1 MVKPQFK
8 GKSSINKSTSS
19 SNPDRAKGAGGSNM
33 RDRSTIKR
41 LNMYRQKQRC
51 NNRGQVIRP
60 LQYQSTVTP
69 GTVARVEPNI
79 KWFANTRVIKQSSLQ
94 KFQDEMGAV
103 QKDPYRV
110 VMRQTK
116 LPMSLL
122 HDRVKAHNSKVH
134 ILDTEGFET
143 TFGPK
148 SQRKRPNLMVGD
160 VKDLLE
166 KAEASTMSYNAEKD
180 TDLVTE
186 DTGVRDEVREEIFK
200 KGQSKRIW
208 GELYKVIDSSDVIIQ
223 VLDARDPIG
232 TRSKSI
238 ENYLKKEKP
247 WKHLIF
253 VLNKCD
259 LIPTWVTKRW
269 VAVLSQEY
277 PTLAFHASLTNSFG
291 KGSLIQLLRQF
302 GKLHTDKKQISVGF
316 IGYPNVGKSSVI
328 NTLRSKKVCNVA
340 PLAGETKVWQY
351 ITLMRRIFLI
361 DCPGVVY
368 PSEDSETD
376 IVLKGVVQVE
386 KIRSPE
392 EHIGAVLE
400 RAKPEYIQK
409 TYRIP
414 TWNSAED
421 FLEKLAFRTGKLL
434 KGGEPD
440 LSTVSKMVLN
450 DWQRGRI
457 PFFVKP
463 PGPEGDPEDKERL
476 AVAGPS
482 EVVENVQEE
491 QPDEAE
497 SISAGREEQKHQQ
510 QKKEQVQKILSNVR
524 QNFGKINVAPEFS
537 EEDLVPVEMPD
548 LDISDFSGSDGEEDN
563 EEEEEGGGEEED
575 EEAEDGTIVEPAD
588 GETELAEPTTTR
600 TGKAN
605 YNKSSREVIREL
617 DEKIAKYKQFLDRA
631 KSKRFSAIRIPKALS
646 DKVFTDIKTK
656 QAAAAAAAAQKKA
669 AVQKG
674 KKRKAE
680 EGKESTQL
688 PRLSSKEKRAMDR
701 AKRSKKVG
709 VRYYETHNVKNKNK
723 NRKAPASVTGGQKAK
738 RSKQ

>member
-8 GKSSINKSTSS
+8 GKSSINPSASS
-19 SNPDRAKGAGGSNM
+19 SNPDRAKTPGSGHL

-51 NNRGQVIRP
+51 NDRGKVVRP
-60 LQYQSTVTP
+60 LQYQSTVDP

-79 KWFANTRVIKQSSLQ
+79 KWFINTRVIKQASLQ
-94 KFQDEMGAV
+94 KFQDEMKAV
-103 QKDPYRV
+103 QNNPYRF
-110 VMRQTK
+110 VMK
-116 LPMSLL
+116 SSKVPMTLL
-122 HDRVKAHNSKVH
+122 HTRIKAHNSKVH

-148 SQRKRPNLMVGD
+148 SQRKKPSHMFTD
-160 VKDLLE
+160 VKELLDQ
-166 KAEASTMSYNAEKD
+166 AEASSNSYNADKD
-180 TDLVTE
+180 KDLVTE
-186 DTGVRDEVREEIFK
+186 DTGIRDVVREEIFK

-208 GELYKVIDSSDVIIQ
+208 GELYKVIDSSDVVIQ
-223 VLDARDPIG
+223 VLDARDPMG
-232 TRSKSI
+232 TRSQNI
-238 ENYLKKEKP
+238 ESYIKKEKS

-340 PLAGETKVWQY
+340 PIAGETKVWQY

-368 PSEDSETD
+368 PSDDSETD

-386 KIRSPE
+386 KIKDPE
-392 EHIGAVLE
+392 DHIKAVLE

-414 TWNSAED
+414 SWSSPED
-421 FLEKLAFRTGKLL
+421 FLEKLAFRSGKLL

-440 LSTVSKMVLN
+440 LPTVAKMVLN

-463 PGPEGDPEDKERL
+463 PGPEGEEER
-476 AVAGPS
+476 APVSAAPAAAES
-482 EVVENVQEE
+482 AQEVQT
-491 QPDEAE
+491 EAE
-497 SISAGREEQKHQQ
+497 PVPNEDQE

-524 QNFGKINVAPEFS
+524 QNFGKINVAPEFN
-537 EEDLVPVEMPD
+537 EEDLIPVEMPD
-548 LDISDFSGSDGEEDN
+548 LDISASEGEGEED
-563 EEEEEGGGEEED
+563 EDEDKDEEGGKEGTEAGEEKSAVQEKPD
-575 EEAEDGTIVEPAD
+575 AEE
-588 GETELAEPTTTR
+588 
-600 TGKAN
+600 KN
-605 YNKSSREVIREL
+605 SKKVIREL

-631 KSKRFSAIRIPKALS
+631 KSKRFSAIRIPKA
-646 DKVFTDIKTK
+646 DTDQVLKGIQ
-656 QAAAAAAAAQKKA
+656 QAQNKA
-669 AVQKG
+669 ATQRNRKRRADDDDEEAARQPKLTSK
-674 KKRKAE
+674 KKRALE
-680 EGKESTQL
+680 
-688 PRLSSKEKRAMDR
+688 RAQ
-701 AKRSKKVG
+701 RSKKVG
-709 VRYYETHNVKNKNK
+709 SRYYETHNVKNKNK
-723 NRKAPASVTGGQKAK
+723 NKKTIDNQPGTSEGRKAK
-738 RSKQ
+738 RAKR

>member
-1 MVKPQFK
+1 MVKPRFK
-8 GKSSINKSTSS
+8 GRSSINTSTSS
-19 SNPDRAKGAGGSNM
+19 SNPDRPKEAGATSL

-51 NNRGQVIRP
+51 DNRGKVIRN
-60 LQYQSTVTP
+60 LSFQSSVTP

-94 KFQDEMGAV
+94 KFQEEMGRV

-110 VMRQTK
+110 IMRRSK

-122 HDRVKAHNSKVH
+122 HDRIKAHNSKVH
-134 ILDTEGFET
+134 ILDTEGFQT
-143 TFGPK
+143 TFGPRA
-148 SQRKRPNLMVGD
+148 QRKRPSLLVED
-160 VKDLLE
+160 VKDLVVR
-166 KAEASTMSYNAEKD
+166 AEASVLSYSADKD
-180 TDLVTE
+180 RDLVTE
-186 DTGVRDEVREEIFK
+186 DSGVREEVREEIFK

-208 GELYKVIDSSDVIIQ
+208 GELYKVIDSSDVVIQ
-223 VLDARDPIG
+223 VLDARDPMG
-232 TRSKSI
+232 TRSQSI
-238 ENYLKKEKP
+238 ETYMKKEKP

-269 VAVLSQEY
+269 VAILSAIN

-291 KGSLIQLLRQF
+291 KGCLIQLLRQF

-340 PLAGETKVWQY
+340 PIAGETKVWQY

-368 PSEDSETD
+368 PSEDSESD

-386 KIRSPE
+386 KIKHPE
-392 EHIGAVLE
+392 EHIPAVLE

-414 TWNSAED
+414 TWSSPED
-421 FLEKLAFRTGKLL
+421 FLEKLAFRTGKLH

-440 LSTVSKMVLN
+440 IVTVSKMVLN

-463 PGPEGDPEDKERL
+463 PGPDNDPEVRTENEGRRPDHGCDVTPAGQGEGEQEAQERCKEK
-476 AVAGPS
+476 
-482 EVVENVQEE
+482 Q
-491 QPDEAE
+491 
-497 SISAGREEQKHQQ
+497 
-510 QKKEQVQKILSNVR
+510 KEQVQKILAGVR
-524 QNFGKINVAPEFS
+524 QNFGKISVAPEFND
-537 EEDLVPVEMPD
+537 EDLDPVEMAD
-548 LDISDFSGSDGEEDN
+548 LDPSDFSDV
-563 EEEEEGGGEEED
+563 EEED
-575 EEAEDGTIVEPAD
+575 EEDAGEEEKEEEQQEEQAAAGGQVGRPSTAAAGVTKGPSNTI
-588 GETELAEPTTTR
+588 R
-600 TGKAN
+600 Q
-605 YNKSSREVIREL
+605 L

-631 KSKRFSAIRIPKALS
+631 KSKRFSAIRIPK
-646 DKVFTDIKTK
+646 
-656 QAAAAAAAAQKKA
+656 
-669 AVQKG
+669 G
-674 KKRKAE
+674 
-680 EGKESTQL
+680 
-688 PRLSSKEKRAMDR
+688 LSSKVLADDKPKQDENVNVATAGSWREPALTPLSLSLPQRRAAER
-701 AKRSKKVG
+701 ASKLKVG
-709 VRYYETHNVKNKNK
+709 ARYYETHNVKNKNRDK
-723 NRKAPASVTGGQKAK
+723 KMPVLEGKKGKKRK
-738 RSKQ
+738 R

>member
-1 MVKPQFK
+1 MSLCITLFVSFN
-8 GKSSINKSTSS
+8 ILYLI
-19 SNPDRAKGAGGSNM
+19 DRVKGAGGNNM
-33 RDRSTIKR
+33 RDRATIKR

-51 NNRGQVIRP
+51 NSRGKVIKP
-60 LQYQSTVTP
+60 LQYQSTVAP

-94 KFQDEMGAV
+94 KFQEEMNAV
-103 QKDPYRV
+103 KKDPYRV

-122 HDRVKAHNSKVH
+122 HDRIKAHNSKVH
-134 ILDTEGFET
+134 ILDTETFET
-143 TFGPK
+143 TVGPK
-148 SQRKRPNLMVGD
+148 AQRKRPVLSVGEL
-160 VKDLLE
+160 KDF
-166 KAEASTMSYNAEKD
+166 AEQAEVSAQSYSADKD
-180 TDLVTE
+180 RDLVSE
-186 DTGVRDEVREEIFK
+186 DSGVKEEAREEIFK

-208 GELYKVIDSSDVIIQ
+208 GELYKVIDSSDVVIQ
-223 VLDARDPIG
+223 VLDARDPMG
-232 TRSKSI
+232 TRSQSI
-238 ENYLKKEKP
+238 ESYLKKEKS

-302 GKLHTDKKQISVGF
+302 GKLHSDKKQISVGF

-368 PSEDSETD
+368 PSDDSETD

-386 KIRSPE
+386 KIRNPE
-392 EHIGAVLE
+392 DHIGGVLE
-400 RAKPEYIQK
+400 RAKAEYIQK

-414 TWNSAED
+414 SWSSAED

-463 PGPEGDPEDKERL
+463 PGSQPMLEMPEMETKKEELGNRLEAQDVEGASSSQLED
-476 AVAGPS
+476 
-482 EVVENVQEE
+482 
-491 QPDEAE
+491 
-497 SISAGREEQKHQQ
+497 QKLLR
-510 QKKEQVQKILSNVR
+510 QKKEEMQNIFSNVK

-537 EEDLVPVEMPD
+537 EEDLVPVEIPD
-548 LDISDFSGSDGEEDN
+548 ILDPSWSEDEQDEEN
-563 EEEEEGGGEEED
+563 EED
-575 EEAEDGTIVEPAD
+575 EEKVEEQI
-588 GETELAEPTTTR
+588 GEQQEEETSRST
-600 TGKAN
+600 
-605 YNKSSREVIREL
+605 REVNEDM
-617 DEKIAKYKQFLDRA
+617 DEKIAKLKHFLDRA
-631 KSKRFSAIRIPKALS
+631 KSKHFSAIRIPKGLS
-646 DKVFTDIKTK
+646 EKVFSETIAK
-656 QAAAAAAAAQKKA
+656 QNGAKNVQ
-669 AVQKG
+669 QKG
-674 KKRKAE
+674 TT
-680 EGKESTQL
+680 S
-688 PRLSSKEKRAMDR
+688 
-701 AKRSKKVG
+701 
-709 VRYYETHNVKNKNK
+709 
-723 NRKAPASVTGGQKAK
+723 
-738 RSKQ
+738 

>member
-1 MVKPQFK
+1 MVKPKFK
-8 GKSSINKSTSS
+8 GKSSINPSNSS
-19 SNPDRAKGAGGSNM
+19 SNPDRVKGAGGNNM
-33 RDRSTIKR
+33 RDRATIKR

-51 NNRGQVIRP
+51 NSRGKVIKP
-60 LQYQSTVTP
+60 LQYQSTVAP

-94 KFQDEMGAV
+94 KFQEEMNAV
-103 QKDPYRV
+103 KKDPYRV
-110 VMRQTK
+110 VMRQSK

-122 HDRVKAHNSKVH
+122 HDRIKAHNSKVH
-134 ILDTEGFET
+134 ILDTETFET

-148 SQRKRPNLMVGD
+148 AQRKRPTLSVGEL
-160 VKDLLE
+160 KDF
-166 KAEASTMSYNAEKD
+166 AEQAEVSAQSYIAEKD
-180 TDLVTE
+180 RDLVSE
-186 DTGVRDEVREEIFK
+186 DSGVKDEAREEIFK

-223 VLDARDPIG
+223 VLDARDPMG
-232 TRSKSI
+232 TRSQSI
-238 ENYLKKEKP
+238 ESYLKKEKS

-302 GKLHTDKKQISVGF
+302 GKLHSDKKQISVGF

-368 PSEDSETD
+368 PSDDSETD

-386 KIRSPE
+386 KIRNPE
-392 EHIGAVLE
+392 DHIGAVLE
-400 RAKPEYIQK
+400 RAKAEYIQK
-409 TYRIP
+409 TYRILS
-414 TWNSAED
+414 WSSAED

-457 PFFVKP
+457 PFFAKP
-463 PGPEGDPEDKERL
+463 PGGEMDEENKAQPMLEMPEMETK
-476 AVAGPS
+476 
-482 EVVENVQEE
+482 QEE
-491 QPDEAE
+491 LGNRLEAQDVDGASSNQQE
-497 SISAGREEQKHQQ
+497 DQTLLRQNEEM
-510 QKKEQVQKILSNVR
+510 QKIFSNVK

-537 EEDLVPVEMPD
+537 EEDLVPVEIPD
-548 LDISDFSGSDGEEDN
+548 ILDPSWSEDEDEQDEEN
-563 EEEEEGGGEEED
+563 EED
-575 EEAEDGTIVEPAD
+575 EEKVEEQIGEQQEEESSVSDSPTKAEKKSTCEV
-588 GETELAEPTTTR
+588 
-600 TGKAN
+600 
-605 YNKSSREVIREL
+605 NKEM
-617 DEKIAKYKQFLDRA
+617 DEKIAKLKHFLDRA
-631 KSKRFSAIRIPKALS
+631 KSKHFSAIRIPKGLS
-646 DKVFTDIKTK
+646 EKVFNETTAK
-656 QAAAAAAAAQKKA
+656 QNDAKNLQRK
-669 AVQKG
+669 VQTSHINL
-674 KKRKAE
+674 R
-680 EGKESTQL
+680 
-688 PRLSSKEKRAMDR
+688 PNLSLSLL
-701 AKRSKKVG
+701 KKVG

-723 NRKAPASVTGGQKAK
+723 NRKMPLDGKKAK
-738 RSKQ
+738 RAKR

>member
-1 MVKPQFK
+1 MSLCITLFVSFN
-8 GKSSINKSTSS
+8 ILYLI
-19 SNPDRAKGAGGSNM
+19 DRVKGAGGNNM
-33 RDRSTIKR
+33 RDRATIKR

-51 NNRGQVIRP
+51 NSRGKVIKP
-60 LQYQSTVTP
+60 LQYQSTVAP

-94 KFQDEMGAV
+94 KFQEEMNAV
-103 QKDPYRV
+103 KKDPYRV

-122 HDRVKAHNSKVH
+122 HDRIKAHNSKVH
-134 ILDTEGFET
+134 ILDTETFET

-148 SQRKRPNLMVGD
+148 AQRKRPVLSVGEL
-160 VKDLLE
+160 KDF
-166 KAEASTMSYNAEKD
+166 AEQAEVSAQSYSADKD
-180 TDLVTE
+180 RDLVSE
-186 DTGVRDEVREEIFK
+186 DSGVKEEAREEIFK

-208 GELYKVIDSSDVIIQ
+208 GELYKVIDSSDVVIQ

-232 TRSKSI
+232 TRSQSI
-238 ENYLKKEKP
+238 ESYLKKEKS

-302 GKLHTDKKQISVGF
+302 GKLHSDKKQISVGF

-368 PSEDSETD
+368 PSDDSETD

-386 KIRSPE
+386 KIRNPE
-392 EHIGAVLE
+392 DHIGGVLE
-400 RAKPEYIQK
+400 RAKAEYIQK

-414 TWNSAED
+414 SWSSAED

-463 PGPEGDPEDKERL
+463 PGSQPMLEMPEMETKKEELGNRLEAQDVEGASSSQLED
-476 AVAGPS
+476 
-482 EVVENVQEE
+482 
-491 QPDEAE
+491 
-497 SISAGREEQKHQQ
+497 QKLLR
-510 QKKEQVQKILSNVR
+510 QKKEEMQNIFSNVK

-537 EEDLVPVEMPD
+537 EEDLVPVEIPD
-548 LDISDFSGSDGEEDN
+548 ILDPSWSEDEQDEEN
-563 EEEEEGGGEEED
+563 EED
-575 EEAEDGTIVEPAD
+575 EEKVEEQI
-588 GETELAEPTTTR
+588 GEQQEEETSRST
-600 TGKAN
+600 
-605 YNKSSREVIREL
+605 REVNEDM
-617 DEKIAKYKQFLDRA
+617 DEKIAKLKHFLDRA
-631 KSKRFSAIRIPKALS
+631 KSKHFSAIRIPKGLS
-646 DKVFTDIKTK
+646 EKVFSETIAK
-656 QAAAAAAAAQKKA
+656 QNGAKNVQ
-669 AVQKG
+669 QKG
-674 KKRKAE
+674 TT
-680 EGKESTQL
+680 S
-688 PRLSSKEKRAMDR
+688 
-701 AKRSKKVG
+701 
-709 VRYYETHNVKNKNK
+709 
-723 NRKAPASVTGGQKAK
+723 
-738 RSKQ
+738 

>member
-1 MVKPQFK
+1 MVKAKFK
-8 GKSSINKSTSS
+8 GKSSINTSNSS
-19 SNPDRAKGAGGSNM
+19 SNPDRVKGAGGNNM
-33 RDRSTIKR
+33 RDRATIKR

-51 NNRGQVIRP
+51 NSRGKVIKP
-60 LQYQSTVTP
+60 LQYQNTVAP

-94 KFQDEMGAV
+94 KFQEEMNAV
-103 QKDPYRV
+103 KKDPYRV
-110 VMRQTK
+110 VMRQSK

-122 HDRVKAHNSKVH
+122 RDRIKAHNSKVH
-134 ILDTEGFET
+134 ILDTETFET

-148 SQRKRPNLMVGD
+148 AQRKRPNLSVGEL
-160 VKDLLE
+160 KE
-166 KAEASTMSYNAEKD
+166 FAEQAEVSAQSYSAEKD
-180 TDLVTE
+180 RDLVSE
-186 DTGVRDEVREEIFK
+186 DSGVKDEAREEIFK

-223 VLDARDPIG
+223 VLDARDPMG
-232 TRSKSI
+232 TRSQSI
-238 ENYLKKEKP
+238 ESYLKKEKP

-259 LIPTWVTKRW
+259 LIPTWVTKHW

-302 GKLHTDKKQISVGF
+302 GKLHSDKKQISVGF
-316 IGYPNVGKSSVI
+316 IGYPNVGKSSII

-368 PSEDSETD
+368 PSDDSETD

-386 KIRSPE
+386 KIRNPE
-392 EHIGAVLE
+392 DHIGAVLE
-400 RAKPEYIQK
+400 RAKAEYIQK

-414 TWNSAED
+414 SWSSAED

-440 LSTVSKMVLN
+440 LPTVSKMVLN

-463 PGPEGDPEDKERL
+463 PGSEMDEENKAQAMLEMPEMESEMDELENRL
-476 AVAGPS
+476 EAQD
-482 EVVENVQEE
+482 VEEASSSQQEE
-491 QPDEAE
+491 Q
-497 SISAGREEQKHQQ
+497 KLLKK
-510 QKKEQVQKILSNVR
+510 KKEEVQKLFNDVK

-537 EEDLVPVEMPD
+537 EEDLVPVEM
-548 LDISDFSGSDGEEDN
+548 LDMMEASGSED
-563 EEEEEGGGEEED
+563 EEEEEEEEKEQV
-575 EEAEDGTIVEPAD
+575 EEET
-588 GETELAEPTTTR
+588 GEQQEEESSVSESTAKAGKKSTEEV
-600 TGKAN
+600 
-605 YNKSSREVIREL
+605 NKEM
-617 DEKIAKYKQFLDRA
+617 DEKIAKLKHFLDRA
-631 KSKRFSAIRIPKALS
+631 KSKHFSAIRIPKGLS
-646 DKVFTDIKTK
+646 EKVFTETVAK
-656 QAAAAAAAAQKKA
+656 QNAAKNQQQK
-669 AVQKG
+669 AVRQG
-674 KKRKAE
+674 KRRKAE
-680 EGKESTQL
+680 EDES
-688 PRLSSKEKRAMDR
+688 PRPAKLTSKEKRRIER
-701 AKRSKKVG
+701 AQKVKKVG

-723 NRKAPASVTGGQKAK
+723 NRKIPSDGKKANRAK
-738 RSKQ
+738 R

>member
-1 MVKPQFK
+1 MVKPRFK
-8 GKSSINKSTSS
+8 GKSSINPSTSS
-19 SNPDRAKGAGGSNM
+19 SNPDRPKGAAGNNM
-33 RDRSTIKR
+33 RDRATIKR

-51 NNRGQVIRP
+51 NSRGKVIKP
-60 LQYQSTVTP
+60 LQYQSTVAP

-79 KWFANTRVIKQSSLQ
+79 KWFTNTRVIKQSSLQ
-94 KFQDEMGAV
+94 KFQEEMGAV
-103 QKDPYRV
+103 KKDPYRV
-110 VMRQTK
+110 VMRQSK

-148 SQRKRPNLMVGD
+148 AQRKRPSLMVGD
-160 VKDLLE
+160 VKDLVQQ
-166 KAEASTMSYNAEKD
+166 AEASALIYSEEKD
-180 TDLVTE
+180 KDLVTE
-186 DTGVRDEVREEIFK
+186 DTGVREEAREEIFK

-223 VLDARDPIG
+223 VLDARDPMG

-238 ENYLKKEKP
+238 ESYLKKEKP

-269 VAVLSQEY
+269 VALLSHEY

-368 PSEDSETD
+368 PSEDSESD

-386 KIRSPE
+386 KIRNPE
-392 EHIGAVLE
+392 DHIGAVLE

-414 TWNSAED
+414 NWDSAED

-440 LSTVSKMVLN
+440 LTTVSKMVLN

-463 PGPEGDPEDKERL
+463 PGPEGD
-476 AVAGPS
+476 
-482 EVVENVQEE
+482 QEE
-491 QPDEAE
+491 QPDNL
-497 SISAGREEQKHQQ
+497 
-510 QKKEQVQKILSNVR
+510 VQKILANVR

-537 EEDLVPVEMPD
+537 EEDLVP
-548 LDISDFSGSDGEEDN
+548 
-563 EEEEEGGGEEED
+563 EEEPNG
-575 EEAEDGTIVEPAD
+575 
-588 GETELAEPTTTR
+588 
-600 TGKAN
+600 
-605 YNKSSREVIREL
+605 NKSSREVIREL

-631 KSKRFSAIRIPKALS
+631 KSKRFSAIRS
-646 DKVFTDIKTK
+646 
-656 QAAAAAAAAQKKA
+656 
-669 AVQKG
+669 
-674 KKRKAE
+674 R
-680 EGKESTQL
+680 
-688 PRLSSKEKRAMDR
+688 RAMDR
-701 AKRSKKVG
+701 AKRTKKVG
-709 VRYYETHNVKNKNK
+709 SRYYETHNVKNKNK
-723 NRKAPASVTGGQKAK
+723 NRKAPASATEGQKAK
-738 RSKQ
+738 RSKH

>member
-1 MVKPQFK
+1 MVKPRFK
-8 GKSSINKSTSS
+8 GKSSINPSSSS
-19 SNPDRAKGAGGSNM
+19 SNPDRAKGAGGNNM
-33 RDRSTIKR
+33 RDRATIKR

-51 NNRGQVIRP
+51 NNRGKVIKP
-60 LQYQSTVTP
+60 LQFQSTVAP

-79 KWFANTRVIKQSSLQ
+79 KWFTNTRVIKQSSLQ
-94 KFQDEMGAV
+94 KFQEEMGAV

-110 VMRQTK
+110 VMRQSK

-148 SQRKRPNLMVGD
+148 AQRKKPSLMVGD
-160 VKDLLE
+160 MKDLVE
-166 KAEASTMSYNAEKD
+166 QAEASALTYNADKD

-186 DTGVRDEVREEIFK
+186 DTGVREEVREEIFK

-223 VLDARDPIG
+223 VLDARDPMG

-238 ENYLKKEKP
+238 EAYMKKEKP

-368 PSEDSETD
+368 PSEDSESD

-386 KIRSPE
+386 KIKNPE

-421 FLEKLAFRTGKLL
+421 FLEKLAFRSGKLL

-463 PGPEGDPEDKERL
+463 PGPEGDQEDKEL
-476 AVAGPS
+476 LPVEGPS
-482 EVVENVQEE
+482 DAVENVQVE
-491 QPDEAE
+491 QPDNPDA
-497 SISAGREEQKHQQ
+497 ISEEHEEQQQ
-510 QKKEQVQKILSNVR
+510 RQHRQKEQVQRILANVR

-548 LDISDFSGSDGEEDN
+548 LGLSDISGSDGEEDS
-563 EEEEEGGGEEED
+563 EEEESRE
-575 EEAEDGTIVEPAD
+575 EDGTNDEPAD
-588 GETELAEPTTTR
+588 GETQDSEPTTAS
-600 TGKAN
+600 TGKADS
-605 YNKSSREVIREL
+605 NKSSREVIRAL
-617 DEKIAKYKQFLDRA
+617 DEKISKYKQFLDRA

-646 DKVFTDIKTK
+646 DKAFTDIKTK
-656 QAAAAAAAAQKKA
+656 QAAAAAKQAQRKEA
-669 AVQKG
+669 NQKS

-680 EGKESTQL
+680 DEESTQS
-688 PRLSSKEKRAMDR
+688 PRLTSKQRRAMDR
-701 AKRSKKVG
+701 AKRTKKVG
-709 VRYYETHNVKNKNK
+709 ARYYETHNVKNKNK
-723 NRKAPASVTGGQKAK
+723 NRKAPAPSAERQKTK
-738 RSKQ
+738 RSKH

>member
-1 MVKPQFK
+1 MVKPRFK
-8 GKSSINKSTSS
+8 GKSSINPSSSS
-19 SNPDRAKGAGGSNM
+19 SNPDRAKGAGGTNM
-33 RDRSTIKR
+33 RDRATIKR

-51 NNRGQVIRP
+51 NDRGKVIKP
-60 LQYQSTVTP
+60 LQFQSTVAP

-79 KWFANTRVIKQSSLQ
+79 KWFTNTRVIKQSSLQ
-94 KFQDEMGAV
+94 KFQEEMGAV

-110 VMRQTK
+110 VMRQSK

-148 SQRKRPNLMVGD
+148 AQRKRPSLMVD
-160 VKDLLE
+160 DMKDLVE
-166 KAEASTMSYNAEKD
+166 QAEASALTYSADKD
-180 TDLVTE
+180 KDLVTE
-186 DTGVRDEVREEIFK
+186 DTGVREEVREEIFK

-223 VLDARDPIG
+223 VLDARDPMG

-238 ENYLKKEKP
+238 EAYMKKEKS

-368 PSEDSETD
+368 PSEDSESD

-386 KIRSPE
+386 KIKNPE

-414 TWNSAED
+414 TWSSAED

-463 PGPEGDPEDKERL
+463 PGPDGDQEDKQPLPVKES
-476 AVAGPS
+476 S
-482 EVVENVQEE
+482 EGAENVQEE
-491 QPDEAE
+491 QPDDRDAT
-497 SISAGREEQKHQQ
+497 SEEQEQQ
-510 QKKEQVQKILSNVR
+510 QQKKKEQVQKILSNVR
-524 QNFGKINVAPEFS
+524 QNFGKINVAPEFT

-548 LDISDFSGSDGEEDN
+548 LGLSDCSGSDGEGNSD
-563 EEEEEGGGEEED
+563 EEED
-575 EEAEDGTIVEPAD
+575 GEEDGSGVEPANAGNED
-588 GETELAEPTTTR
+588 SEPTAAQ
-600 TGKAN
+600 TGKTN
-605 YNKSSREVIREL
+605 SNKSSREVIREL
-617 DEKIAKYKQFLDRA
+617 DDKISKYKQFLDRA

-646 DKVFTDIKTK
+646 DKALMDIKTK
-656 QAAAAAAAAQKKA
+656 QEAAGATQAQS
-669 AVQKG
+669 KG
-674 KKRKAE
+674 SQSADGNQRSKKRKAGE
-680 EGKESTQL
+680 DNESKQ
-688 PRLSSKEKRAMDR
+688 PHRLTSKQRRAMDR
-701 AKRSKKVG
+701 AQKGKKVG

-723 NRKAPASVTGGQKAK
+723 NRKAPAAATESQRAK
-738 RSKQ
+738 RAKR

>member
-1 MVKPQFK
+1 MVKPKFK
-8 GKSSINKSTSS
+8 GKSSINPSTSS
-19 SNPDRAKGAGGSNM
+19 SNPDRVKGAGGNNM
-33 RDRSTIKR
+33 RDRATIKR

-51 NNRGQVIRP
+51 NSRGKVIKP
-60 LQYQSTVTP
+60 LQYQNTVAP

-94 KFQDEMGAV
+94 KFQEEMNAV
-103 QKDPYRV
+103 KKDPYRV
-110 VMRQTK
+110 VMRQSK

-122 HDRVKAHNSKVH
+122 HDRIKAHNSKVH
-134 ILDTEGFET
+134 ILDTETFET

-148 SQRKRPNLMVGD
+148 AQRKRPILSVGEL
-160 VKDLLE
+160 KDF
-166 KAEASTMSYNAEKD
+166 AEQAEVSAQSYNAEKD
-180 TDLVTE
+180 RDLVSE
-186 DTGVRDEVREEIFK
+186 DSGVKDEPREEIFK

-223 VLDARDPIG
+223 VLDARDPLG
-232 TRSKSI
+232 TRSQSI
-238 ENYLKKEKP
+238 ESYLKKEKP

-302 GKLHTDKKQISVGF
+302 GKLHSDKKQISIGF

-386 KIRSPE
+386 KIRNPE
-392 EHIGAVLE
+392 DHIGAVLE
-400 RAKPEYIQK
+400 RAKAEYIQK

-414 TWNSAED
+414 SWSSAED

-463 PGPEGDPEDKERL
+463 PGGEMDEENKAQPMLEMPEMETK
-476 AVAGPS
+476 
-482 EVVENVQEE
+482 QEE
-491 QPDEAE
+491 LGDRLEAQDVDGASSSQQE
-497 SISAGREEQKHQQ
+497 DQKLLRQNKEEM
-510 QKKEQVQKILSNVR
+510 QKIFSNVK

-537 EEDLVPVEMPD
+537 EEDLVPVEIPD
-548 LDISDFSGSDGEEDN
+548 ILDPSWSEDEDEQDEEN
-563 EEEEEGGGEEED
+563 EED
-575 EEAEDGTIVEPAD
+575 EEKVEEQIGGQQKEESSVSESPTKAEKKSTCDV
-588 GETELAEPTTTR
+588 
-600 TGKAN
+600 
-605 YNKSSREVIREL
+605 NKEM
-617 DEKIAKYKQFLDRA
+617 DEKIAKLKHFLDRA
-631 KSKRFSAIRIPKALS
+631 KSKHFSAIRIPKGLS
-646 DKVFTDIKTK
+646 EKVFSETTAK
-656 QAAAAAAAAQKKA
+656 QNDAKNLQRKA
-669 AVQKG
+669 VNLG

-680 EGKESTQL
+680 DKEPAQPTKL
-688 PRLSSKEKRAMDR
+688 TSKEKRRLER
-701 AKRSKKVG
+701 AQKVKKVG

-723 NRKAPASVTGGQKAK
+723 NRKMPLDGKKAK
-738 RSKQ
+738 RAKR

>member
-1 MVKPQFK
+1 MVKPRFK
-8 GKSSINKSTSS
+8 GRSSINTSTSS
-19 SNPDRAKGAGGSNM
+19 SNPDRPKEAGATSL

-51 NNRGQVIRP
+51 DNRGKVIRN
-60 LQYQSTVTP
+60 LSFQSSVTP

-94 KFQDEMGAV
+94 KFQEEMGRV

-110 VMRQTK
+110 IMRRSK

-122 HDRVKAHNSKVH
+122 HDRIKAHNSKVH
-134 ILDTEGFET
+134 ILDTEGFQT
-143 TFGPK
+143 TFGPRA
-148 SQRKRPNLMVGD
+148 QRKRPSLLVED
-160 VKDLLE
+160 VKDLVVR
-166 KAEASTMSYNAEKD
+166 AEASVLSYSADKD
-180 TDLVTE
+180 RDLVTE
-186 DTGVRDEVREEIFK
+186 DSGVREEVREEIFK

-208 GELYKVIDSSDVIIQ
+208 GELYKVIDSSDVVIQ
-223 VLDARDPIG
+223 VLDARDPMG
-232 TRSKSI
+232 TRSQSI
-238 ENYLKKEKP
+238 ETYMKKEKP

-269 VAVLSQEY
+269 VAILSAIN

-291 KGSLIQLLRQF
+291 KGCLIQLLRQF

-340 PLAGETKVWQY
+340 PIAGETKVWQY

-368 PSEDSETD
+368 PSEDSESD

-386 KIRSPE
+386 KIKHPE
-392 EHIGAVLE
+392 EHIPAVLE

-414 TWNSAED
+414 TWSSPED
-421 FLEKLAFRTGKLL
+421 FLEKLAFRTGKLH

-440 LSTVSKMVLN
+440 IVTVSKMVLN

-463 PGPEGDPEDKERL
+463 PGPDNDPEE
-476 AVAGPS
+476 
-482 EVVENVQEE
+482 EE
-491 QPDEAE
+491 QQEGEEEVAAMPAEQEAQE
-497 SISAGREEQKHQQ
+497 RCKEKQ
-510 QKKEQVQKILSNVR
+510 KEQVQKILAGVR
-524 QNFGKINVAPEFS
+524 QNFGKISVAPEFND
-537 EEDLVPVEMPD
+537 EDLDPVEMED
-548 LDISDFSGSDGEEDN
+548 EEDA
-563 EEEEEGGGEEED
+563 GEEEK
-575 EEAEDGTIVEPAD
+575 EEEQQEEQAAAGGQVGRPSTAAAGVTKGPSNTI
-588 GETELAEPTTTR
+588 R
-600 TGKAN
+600 Q
-605 YNKSSREVIREL
+605 L

-631 KSKRFSAIRIPKALS
+631 KSKRFSAIRIPK
-646 DKVFTDIKTK
+646 
-656 QAAAAAAAAQKKA
+656 
-669 AVQKG
+669 G
-674 KKRKAE
+674 
-680 EGKESTQL
+680 
-688 PRLSSKEKRAMDR
+688 LSSKVLADDKPKQDEKQAHIKAGSWREPALTPLSLSLPQRRAAER
-701 AKRSKKVG
+701 ASKLKVG
-709 VRYYETHNVKNKNK
+709 ARYYETHNVKNKNRDK
-723 NRKAPASVTGGQKAK
+723 KMPVLEGKKGKKAK
-738 RSKQ
+738 R

>member
-8 GKSSINKSTSS
+8 GRSSINPSTSS
-19 SNPDRAKGAGGSNM
+19 SNPDRAKSAVATNL
-33 RDRSTIKR
+33 RDRATIKR
-41 LNMYRQKQRC
+41 LNMYRQTQRC
-51 NNRGQVIRP
+51 NDRGKVIRP
-60 LQYQSTVTP
+60 LQFQSTVAP
-69 GTVARVEPNI
+69 GTQARVEPNI
-79 KWFANTRVIKQSSLQ
+79 KWFTNTRVIKQSSLQ
-94 KFQDEMGAV
+94 KFQEEMGAI

-110 VMRQTK
+110 VMKRSR

-122 HDRVKAHNSKVH
+122 HDRVKAHNAKVH

-148 SQRKRPNLMVGD
+148 AQRKRPSLVVGD
-160 VKDLLE
+160 VKDLIE
-166 KAEASTMSYNAEKD
+166 KAEASALSYSEEKD
-180 TDLVTE
+180 KDLVTE
-186 DTGVRDEVREEIFK
+186 DTGVRDEAREEIFK

-223 VLDARDPIG
+223 VLDARDPMG

-238 ENYLKKEKP
+238 ESYMNKEKQ

-259 LIPTWVTKRW
+259 LIPTWVTRRW
-269 VAVLSQEY
+269 VALLSQEY

-302 GKLHTDKKQISVGF
+302 SKLHTDKKQISVGF

-368 PSEDSETD
+368 PSGDSETD

-386 KIRSPE
+386 KIKNPE
-392 EHIGAVLE
+392 EHIGGVLE

-414 TWNSAED
+414 TWESTED
-421 FLEKLAFRTGKLL
+421 FLEKLAFRMGKLL

-440 LSTVSKMVLN
+440 LQTVSKMVLN

-463 PGPEGDPEDKERL
+463 PGVEGDHEAQLPVEG
-476 AVAGPS
+476 AS
-482 EVVENVQEE
+482 EVAEAVQEE
-491 QPDEAE
+491 QPENPDATL
-497 SISAGREEQKHQQ
+497 EEKEEHQRRQ
-510 QKKEQVQKILSNVR
+510 KEQVQKILSNVR
-524 QNFGKINVAPEFS
+524 QNFGKINVAPEFT
-537 EEDLVPVEMPD
+537 EEDLVPVEIPELEMP
-548 LDISDFSGSDGEEDN
+548 DFSGSEDEEN
-563 EEEEEGGGEEED
+563 CEEEEEEEEEKGEED
-575 EEAEDGTIVEPAD
+575 TTAVEQPD
-588 GETELAEPTTTR
+588 GEIKDTDATTAQ
-600 TGKAN
+600 TGEAN
-605 YNKSSREVIREL
+605 DSKKSRQVIREL

-631 KSKRFSAIRIPKALS
+631 KTKRFSAIRIPKAMS
-646 DKVFTDIKTK
+646 DKALIDIKAK
-656 QAAAAAAAAQKKA
+656 QAADKIKA
-669 AVQKG
+669 AVQRG
-674 KKRKAE
+674 KKRTAE
-680 EGKESTQL
+680 EDEEPAQAH
-688 PRLSSKEKRAMDR
+688 RLTSKQRRAMER
-701 AKRSKKVG
+701 TKKVG
-709 VRYYETHNVKNKNK
+709 VRYYETHTVKNK
-723 NRKAPASVTGGQKAK
+723 NRKAPAAATEGQK
-738 RSKQ
+738 SKQSKH

>member
-1 MVKPQFK
+1 
-8 GKSSINKSTSS
+8 
-19 SNPDRAKGAGGSNM
+19 M
-33 RDRSTIKR
+33 RDRATIKR

-51 NNRGQVIRP
+51 NSRGKVIKP
-60 LQYQSTVTP
+60 LQYQSTVAP

-94 KFQDEMGAV
+94 KFQEEMNAV
-103 QKDPYRV
+103 KKDPYRV
-110 VMRQTK
+110 VMRQSK

-122 HDRVKAHNSKVH
+122 HDRIKAHNSKVH
-134 ILDTEGFET
+134 ILDTETFET

-148 SQRKRPNLMVGD
+148 AQRKRPTLSVGEL
-160 VKDLLE
+160 KDF
-166 KAEASTMSYNAEKD
+166 AEQAEVSAQSYNAEKD
-180 TDLVTE
+180 RDLVSE
-186 DTGVRDEVREEIFK
+186 DSGVKDEAREEIFK

-223 VLDARDPIG
+223 VLDARDPTG

-238 ENYLKKEKP
+238 ESYLKKEKP
-247 WKHLIF
+247 WKNLIF

-302 GKLHTDKKQISVGF
+302 GKLHSDKKQISVGF

-368 PSEDSETD
+368 PSDDSETD

-386 KIRSPE
+386 KIRNPE
-392 EHIGAVLE
+392 DHIGAVLE
-400 RAKPEYIQK
+400 RAKAEYIQK

-414 TWNSAED
+414 SWSSAED

-463 PGPEGDPEDKERL
+463 PGCEMEEENKAQPMLEMPEMETTNEELGNRLEAQDVDGASSSQQEDQKLLRQ
-476 AVAGPS
+476 
-482 EVVENVQEE
+482 NEE
-491 QPDEAE
+491 EM
-497 SISAGREEQKHQQ
+497 
-510 QKKEQVQKILSNVR
+510 QKIFSNVK

-537 EEDLVPVEMPD
+537 EEDLVPVEIPD
-548 LDISDFSGSDGEEDN
+548 ILDPSWSEDEDEQDEEN
-563 EEEEEGGGEEED
+563 VED
-575 EEAEDGTIVEPAD
+575 EEKVEEQI
-588 GETELAEPTTTR
+588 GEQQEE
-600 TGKAN
+600 
-605 YNKSSREVIREL
+605 KSSVSDSPTKAEKKSTCEVNKEM
-617 DEKIAKYKQFLDRA
+617 DEKIAKLKHFLDRA
-631 KSKRFSAIRIPKALS
+631 KSKHFSAIRIPKGLS
-646 DKVFTDIKTK
+646 EKVFIETTAK
-656 QAAAAAAAAQKKA
+656 QNDAKNLQRKA
-669 AVQKG
+669 VNLG

-680 EGKESTQL
+680 DEGPAQPTKLT
-688 PRLSSKEKRAMDR
+688 SKEKRRLER
-701 AKRSKKVG
+701 AQKVKKVG

-723 NRKAPASVTGGQKAK
+723 NRKMPLDSKKAK
-738 RSKQ
+738 RAKR

>member
-1 MVKPQFK
+1 MTKPKFK
-8 GKSSINKSTSS
+8 GRSSINPSNSS
-19 SNPDRAKGAGGSNM
+19 SNPDRVKGTGGNNM
-33 RDRSTIKR
+33 RDRATIKR

-51 NNRGQVIRP
+51 NNRGKVIKT
-60 LQYQSTVTP
+60 LQYQSTVAP

-103 QKDPYRV
+103 KKDPYRV
-110 VMRQTK
+110 VMRQSK

-122 HDRVKAHNSKVH
+122 HDRIKAHNSKVH
-134 ILDTEGFET
+134 ILDTETFET

-148 SQRKRPNLMVGD
+148 AQRKRPNLSVGELKELAD
-160 VKDLLE
+160 
-166 KAEASTMSYNAEKD
+166 KAEASTQGYSAEKD
-180 TDLVTE
+180 RDLVTE
-186 DTGVRDEVREEIFK
+186 DSGVREEVREEIFK

-208 GELYKVIDSSDVIIQ
+208 GELYKVIDSSDVVIQ
-223 VLDARDPIG
+223 VLDARDPMG
-232 TRSKSI
+232 TRSKNI
-238 ENYLKKEKP
+238 ETYIKKEKS

-386 KIRSPE
+386 KIRNPE
-392 EHIGAVLE
+392 DHIGAVLE
-400 RAKPEYIQK
+400 RAKAEYIQK

-414 TWNSAED
+414 SWSSAED

-440 LSTVSKMVLN
+440 LPTVSKMVLN
-450 DWQRGRI
+450 DWQRGL
-457 PFFVKP
+457 PV
-463 PGPEGDPEDKERL
+463 GT
-476 AVAGPS
+476 S
-482 EVVENVQEE
+482 EL
-491 QPDEAE
+491 EAE
-497 SISAGREEQKHQQ
+497 QHVCEDGDEQQCPETAEATEQDMPLQQRQKH
-510 QKKEQVQKILSNVR
+510 EQVQKILASVR

-548 LDISDFSGSDGEEDN
+548 LFDCSGSEEDEG
-563 EEEEEGGGEEED
+563 EEEEEGEGSEEEEGKEEEKLESGEIEEQ
-575 EEAEDGTIVEPAD
+575 EEAEDEK
-588 GETELAEPTTTR
+588 ELAR
-600 TGKAN
+600 VHISKL
-605 YNKSSREVIREL
+605 KH
-617 DEKIAKYKQFLDRA
+617 FLDRA
-631 KSKRFSAIRIPKALS
+631 KSKRFSAIRSVYPLNFSSLS
-646 DKVFTDIKTK
+646 SCVLSFVLTRLSM
-656 QAAAAAAAAQKKA
+656 AVKA
-669 AVQKG
+669 ASLCSSAVTHIG
-674 KKRKAE
+674 RKRKALEDE
-680 EGKESTQL
+680 ETARPTKLT
-688 PRLSSKEKRAMDR
+688 SKEKRRMER
-701 AKRSKKVG
+701 AQKVKKIG
-709 VRYYETHNVKNKNK
+709 NRYYDTHNVKNKNK
-723 NRKAPASVTGGQKAK
+723 NRKMPTEGSKGKRAK
-738 RSKQ
+738 R

>member
-1 MVKPQFK
+1 MVKPRFK
-8 GKSSINKSTSS
+8 GKSSINPSSSS
-19 SNPDRAKGAGGSNM
+19 SNPDRAKGAGGNNM
-33 RDRSTIKR
+33 RDRATIKR

-51 NNRGQVIRP
+51 NNRGKVIKP
-60 LQYQSTVTP
+60 LQFQSTVAP

-79 KWFANTRVIKQSSLQ
+79 KWFTNTRVIKQSSLQ
-94 KFQDEMGAV
+94 KFQEEMGAV

-110 VMRQTK
+110 VMRQSK

-148 SQRKRPNLMVGD
+148 AQRKKPSLMVGD
-160 VKDLLE
+160 MKDLVE
-166 KAEASTMSYNAEKD
+166 QAEASALTYNADKD

-186 DTGVRDEVREEIFK
+186 DTGVREEVREEIFK

-223 VLDARDPIG
+223 VLDARDPMG

-238 ENYLKKEKP
+238 EAYMKKEKP

-368 PSEDSETD
+368 PSEDSESD

-386 KIRSPE
+386 KIKNPE

-421 FLEKLAFRTGKLL
+421 FLEKLAFRSGKLL

-463 PGPEGDPEDKERL
+463 PGPEGDQEDKEL
-476 AVAGPS
+476 LPVEGPS
-482 EVVENVQEE
+482 DAVENVQVE
-491 QPDEAE
+491 QPDNPDA
-497 SISAGREEQKHQQ
+497 ISEEHEEQQQ
-510 QKKEQVQKILSNVR
+510 RQHRQKEQVQRILANVR

-548 LDISDFSGSDGEEDN
+548 LGLSDISGSDGEEDS
-563 EEEEEGGGEEED
+563 EEEESGEED
-575 EEAEDGTIVEPAD
+575 RTNDEPAD
-588 GETELAEPTTTR
+588 GETQDSEPTTAS
-600 TGKAN
+600 TGKADS
-605 YNKSSREVIREL
+605 NKSSREVIRAL
-617 DEKIAKYKQFLDRA
+617 DEKISKYKQFLDRA

-646 DKVFTDIKTK
+646 DKAFTDIKTK
-656 QAAAAAAAAQKKA
+656 QAAAAAKQAQRKEA
-669 AVQKG
+669 NQKS

-680 EGKESTQL
+680 DEESTQS
-688 PRLSSKEKRAMDR
+688 PRLTSKQRRAMDR
-701 AKRSKKVG
+701 AKRTKKVG
-709 VRYYETHNVKNKNK
+709 ARYYETHNVKNKNK
-723 NRKAPASVTGGQKAK
+723 NRKAPAPSAERQKTK
-738 RSKQ
+738 RSKH

>member
-1 MVKPQFK
+1 
-8 GKSSINKSTSS
+8 
-19 SNPDRAKGAGGSNM
+19 M
-33 RDRSTIKR
+33 RDRATIRR

-51 NNRGQVIRP
+51 DKRGKVIKP
-60 LQYQSTVTP
+60 LQYQSTVAP

-79 KWFANTRVIKQSSLQ
+79 KWFANTRVIKQSLLQ
-94 KFQDEMGAV
+94 KFQEEMGAI

-110 VMRQTK
+110 VMKQSK

-122 HDRVKAHNSKVH
+122 HDRVKAHNSRVH

-148 SQRKRPNLMVGD
+148 AQRKKPNLATDDMKNLV
-160 VKDLLE
+160 E
-166 KAEASTMSYNAEKD
+166 QAEASALSYNADNDK
-180 TDLVTE
+180 DLVTE
-186 DTGVRDEVREEIFK
+186 DTGVRNEAREEIFK

-223 VLDARDPIG
+223 VLDARDPMG

-238 ENYLKKEKP
+238 ETYLKKEKP

-368 PSEDSETD
+368 PSEDSESD

-386 KIRSPE
+386 KIKNPE
-392 EHIGAVLE
+392 EHIEAVLE

-414 TWNSAED
+414 TWSSAED
-421 FLEKLAFRTGKLL
+421 FLEKLALRTGKLL

-463 PGPEGDPEDKERL
+463 PGPEGEDEEKAPLPIEGPPD
-476 AVAGPS
+476 AVTR
-482 EVVENVQEE
+482 VQEE
-491 QPDEAE
+491 QSDSIEAVPE
-497 SISAGREEQKHQQ
+497 ELAKLEQK
-510 QKKEQVQKILSNVR
+510 KKEEVQKLLANVR
-524 QNFGKINVAPEFS
+524 QNFGKINVAPEFN
-537 EEDLVPVEMPD
+537 EEDLVPVELPD
-548 LDISDFSGSDGEEDN
+548 LNMDDLSGSDC
-563 EEEEEGGGEEED
+563 EEEEEGSDDEEE
-575 EEAEDGTIVEPAD
+575 GAD
-588 GETELAEPTTTR
+588 AEPSPGEADQSSTTETDK
-600 TGKAN
+600 GN
-605 YNKSSREVIREL
+605 SNEKSSREVIREL

-646 DKVFTDIKTK
+646 DKALADVKKKQEAAQAAK
-656 QAAAAAAAAQKKA
+656 QAQKRA
-669 AVQKG
+669 RNN
-674 KKRKAE
+674 KRKAAE
-680 EGKESTQL
+680 EPAEA
-688 PRLSSKEKRAMDR
+688 PRLTSKQRRAIDR
-701 AKRSKKVG
+701 AKKEKKVG

-723 NRKAPASVTGGQKAK
+723 NRKQPPSAAEGHKAK
-738 RSKQ
+738 RSKR